1 MVVMIGGIYKIQN
14 VVNGKC
20 YIGSAKSFRTRFR
33 KHKNVLVKNAHHSI
47 KLQRAWNKHGKD
59 AFIFQPI
66 IFCEPKNLLFYEQ
79 QAIDV
84 FNSYYDGYN
93 ATIKANSAL
102 GVKRSDETKAKI
114 SAFRKGMKLS
124 TEHKKAISDG
134 GKGKTHSN
142 ETKLKMHKAHIGK
155 KKSASQIEN
164 MRKAN
169 LGKKYNDETKAKIS
183 ASLIG
188 NKRALGNVL
197 STETRDKMSVAHKG
211 KAQSPEWVEKRIAKR
226 LATLAAKKLQIKEE
240 LL

>member
-1 MVVMIGGIYKIQN
+1 MIGGIYKIQN

-20 YIGSAKSFRTRFR
+20 YIGSAKSFKTRFR

-47 KLQRAWNKHGKD
+47 KLQRSWNKHGED

-66 IFCEPKNLLFYEQ
+66 IICKPKDLLFYEQ
-79 QAIDV
+79 QAIDAY
-84 FNSYYDGYN
+84 NSYYKGYN
-93 ATIKANSAL
+93 ATIRASSAI
-102 GVKRSDETKAKI
+102 GVKRSDETKNKI
-114 SAFRKGMKLS
+114 SVSRKGIKLS
-124 TEHKKAISDG
+124 DEHKKAISDG
-134 GKGKTHSN
+134 GKGKILSN
-142 ETKLKMHKAHIGK
+142 ETKLKMHTAHIGK

-169 LGKKYNDETKAKIS
+169 LGKKYNNETKAKIS

-188 NKRALGNVL
+188 NTRALGNVL
-197 STETRDKMSVAHKG
+197 SAETRDKMSVAHKG
-211 KAQSPEWVEKRIAKR
+211 KAQSPEWVEKRIASR

>member
-1 MVVMIGGIYKIQN
+1 MIGGIYKIQN

-47 KLQRAWNKHGKD
+47 KLQRAWNKHGED

-79 QAIDV
+79 QAIDAY
-84 FNSYYDGYN
+84 NSYCDGYN

-114 SAFRKGMKLS
+114 SVSKSGIKLS
-124 TEHKKAISDG
+124 AEHKKAISDG
-134 GKGKTHSN
+134 NKGKKRSD
-142 ETKLKMHKAHIGK
+142 ETKEKIRTVNTGV
-155 KKSASQIEN
+155 KKSKSHIEN

-240 LL
+240 LS

>member
-1 MVVMIGGIYKIQN
+1 MVIMIGGIYKIQN

-47 KLQRAWNKHGKD
+47 KLQRAWNKHGED

-79 QAIDV
+79 QAIDA
-84 FNSYYDGYN
+84 FNSYCDGYN

-102 GVKRSDETKAKI
+102 GLKRSDKTKAKI
-114 SAFRKGMKLS
+114 SISKTGIKLS

-134 GKGKTHSN
+134 NKGKKRSD
-142 ETKLKMHKAHIGK
+142 ETKEKIRIVNTGV
-155 KKSASQIEN
+155 KKSKSHIEN

-169 LGKKYNDETKAKIS
+169 LGKKHSDETKAKVS

-240 LL
+240 LS

>member
-1 MVVMIGGIYKIQN
+1 MIGGIYKIQN

-47 KLQRAWNKHGKD
+47 KLQRAWNKHGED

-79 QAIDV
+79 QAIDAY
-84 FNSYYDGYN
+84 NSYCDGYN

-102 GVKRSDETKAKI
+102 GVKRSDEIKAKI
-114 SAFRKGMKLS
+114 SVSKAGIKLS
-124 TEHKKAISDG
+124 AEHKKAISDG
-134 GKGKTHSN
+134 NKGKKRSD
-142 ETKLKMHKAHIGK
+142 ETKEKIRIVNTGV
-155 KKSASQIEN
+155 KKSKSHIEN

-197 STETRDKMSVAHKG
+197 STETKDKMSVAHKG

-240 LL
+240 LS

>member
-1 MVVMIGGIYKIQN
+1 MIGGIYKIQN

-47 KLQRAWNKHGKD
+47 KLQRAWNKHGED

-79 QAIDV
+79 QAIDA
-84 FNSYYDGYN
+84 FNSYCDGYN

-102 GVKRSDETKAKI
+102 GVKRSDKTKAKI
-114 SAFRKGMKLS
+114 SISKTGIKLS
-124 TEHKKAISDG
+124 AEHKKAISDG
-134 GKGKTHSN
+134 NKGKKRSD
-142 ETKLKMHKAHIGK
+142 ETKEKIRIVNTGV
-155 KKSASQIEN
+155 KKSKSHIEN

-169 LGKKYNDETKAKIS
+169 LGKKHSDETKAKVS

-240 LL
+240 LS

>member
-1 MVVMIGGIYKIQN
+1 MIGGIYKIQN

-47 KLQRAWNKHGKD
+47 KLQRAWNKHGED

-79 QAIDV
+79 QAIDAY
-84 FNSYYDGYN
+84 NSYCDGYN

-114 SAFRKGMKLS
+114 SVSKAGIKLS

-134 GKGKTHSN
+134 NKGKKRSD
-142 ETKLKMHKAHIGK
+142 ETKEKIRTVNTGV
-155 KKSASQIEN
+155 KKSKSHIEN
-164 MRKAN
+164 IRKAN